1 MDNVESSPVNVEN
14 KWEIDGF
21 TWKTHAQPVGK
32 TIGMEY
38 IQAKLSKS
46 VIFHDFSNHQTKPEP
61 PCNRYG
67 KNMEKFFCA
76 VEKYVE
82 SVTNRVKSSFSA
94 L

>member
-1 MDNVESSPVNVEN
+1 VE
-14 KWEIDGF
+14 
-21 TWKTHAQPVGK
+21 K

-38 IQAKLSKS
+38 IQEKLSKS
-46 VIFHDFSNHQTKPEP
+46 VIFYDFSNHQTKPESP
-61 PCNRYG
+61 VND
-67 KNMEKFFCA
+67 MEKIWKKFFCA